1 MNKNNNIM
9 SIHTEKLSYQTPNK
23 HYKESLFKPFKYFKP
38 LEKIPEKIPER
49 IPEKIPERIPEKIP
63 ERIPEKIPEKIPER
77 IPERICISNNNSET
91 KPLNNI
97 EIIYKK
103 NIKKIYNVYQEK
115 YKFRIGKD
123 LNVTGFGDFIRGC
136 FFLLDF
142 CEKNNFESD
151 VLINHPV
158 SKFLKNSVFLNS
170 DFLDLYFNVKK
181 DIFSN
186 VPAFMENNCDHHENS
201 DNNII
206 TFTGKHINE
215 FTDFLINIP
224 VYKNNIFIYNIMYP
238 NNNISEKHK
247 KYMRYLLEPT
257 DEILNYTNN
266 TLYFL
271 QFSKS
276 NYQIIHIRSGDDY
289 FEKSINHFSRIYIN
303 KLIFEIRKII
313 NNNTNNNFLLIS
325 DNLNVKNLLIEK
337 IPILKYISKD
347 ITHLGEGVVQEDE
360 KIKNTLL
367 EFYLMA
373 FSSAIYSFS
382 CYDHGSGFSK
392 WCAITFD
399 IPYTCKLLKH

>member
-1 MNKNNNIM
+1 
-9 SIHTEKLSYQTPNK
+9 
-23 HYKESLFKPFKYFKP
+23 
-38 LEKIPEKIPER
+38 
-49 IPEKIPERIPEKIP
+49 
-63 ERIPEKIPEKIPER
+63 
-77 IPERICISNNNSET
+77 
-91 KPLNNI
+91 
-97 EIIYKK
+97 
-103 NIKKIYNVYQEK
+103 
-115 YKFRIGKD
+115 
-123 LNVTGFGDFIRGC
+123 
-136 FFLLDF
+136 
-142 CEKNNFESD
+142 
-151 VLINHPV
+151 
-158 SKFLKNSVFLNS
+158 
-170 DFLDLYFNVKK
+170 
-181 DIFSN
+181 
-186 VPAFMENNCDHHENS
+186 
-201 DNNII
+201 
-206 TFTGKHINE
+206 
-215 FTDFLINIP
+215 
-224 VYKNNIFIYNIMYP
+224 MYP

-360 KIKNTLL
+360 KMKNTLL